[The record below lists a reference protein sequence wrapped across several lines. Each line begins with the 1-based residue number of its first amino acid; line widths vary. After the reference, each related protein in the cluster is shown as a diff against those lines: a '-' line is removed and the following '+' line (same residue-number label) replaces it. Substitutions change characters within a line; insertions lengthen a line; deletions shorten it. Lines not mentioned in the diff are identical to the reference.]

1 MSRISHFIQLA
12 SGVLALIMPPVYYFY
27 AGWHYDIFI
36 LTGYAWFIFIV
47 AALWDKMTWRR

>member
-1 MSRISHFIQLA
+1 MSRISHFIQLV
-12 SGVLALIMPPVYYFY
+12 SGVLALIMPPAYYFY